1 MINNLTACS
10 FANTQVGPAIEDI
23 YRSFRPLVQFYMV
36 PKHFKKA
43 QMTVEAGVFLRGY
56 L

>member
-1 MINNLTACS
+1 MDNITAYS
-10 FANTQVGPAIEDI
+10 FANSEVGPAVEDI
-23 YRSFRPLVQFYMV
+23 YRSFRPLVQFYMT

-43 QMTVEAGVFLRGY
+43 QMTVEPGVFLRGY